1 MSADPLFPFG
11 YGLSYTTF
19 EYSNLRVSGRVP
31 DVEVTVDVKNTG
43 ERDGDE
49 VVQLYVI
56 DPLASTVR
64 PRKQLRAFDRVF
76 IKAGETVPVTL
87 KLGAD
92 AFSLVNASGATVI
105 ERGDFIL
112 EVGASSGDIRLTETI
127 TY

>member
-1 MSADPLFPFG
+1 M
-11 YGLSYTTF
+11 
-19 EYSNLRVSGRVP
+19 
-31 DVEVTVDVKNTG
+31 TVLVRNTG
-43 ERDGDE
+43 DRDGDE

-87 KLGAD
+87 KLGPE
-92 AFSLVNASGATVI
+92 AFSLVNAAGETVI

-112 EVGASSGDIRLTETI
+112 EVGASSEDIRLKETI

>member
-1 MSADPLFPFG
+1 M
-11 YGLSYTTF
+11 
-19 EYSNLRVSGRVP
+19 
-31 DVEVTVDVKNTG
+31 EVKVDVKNTG
-43 ERDGDE
+43 ARDGDE

-76 IKAGETVPVTL
+76 VKAGETVPVTL
-87 KLGAD
+87 HLGPE
-92 AFSLVNASGATVI
+92 AFSLVDAAGNTVI

-112 EVGASSGDIRLTETI
+112 QVGASSEDIRLTETI